1 MGLYILY
8 VVGEGGGGGGG
19 GGDVQVPHIWTTF
32 AFGVYSNFIV
42 PVN

>member
-8 VVGEGGGGGGG
+8 VVGEGGGG
-19 GGDVQVPHIWTTF
+19 DVQVPHIWTKF